1 MDNHT
6 AKELT
11 DILSGYQVSNDDFE
25 LILDLMETHAASE
38 IERLRGT
45 CTIENDNDNTFP
57 CEVTS
62 CCKMGPITRENHCPN
77 CGKKII
83 KLKDIG

>member
-1 MDNHT
+1 MKDQKLFDH
-6 AKELT
+6 
-11 DILSGYQVSNDDFE
+11 ILGEYRIVLLENE
-25 LILDLMETHAASE
+25 LMEIERIVLASE

-62 CCKMGPITRENHCPN
+62 CCKMGPITRENYCPN

-83 KLKDIG
+83 KLKDNG